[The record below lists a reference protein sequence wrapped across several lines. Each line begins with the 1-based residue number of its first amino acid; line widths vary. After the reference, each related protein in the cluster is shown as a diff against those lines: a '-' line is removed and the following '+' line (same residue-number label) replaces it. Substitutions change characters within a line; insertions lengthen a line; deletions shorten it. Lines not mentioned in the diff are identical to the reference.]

1 MLLRPTTIFTIMSFL
16 VLCKRIH
23 SMSALLWFQPHWA
36 LNTHTSTNS
45 YKSTEREID
54 SFLLFYLFFPF
65 IAVWQG
71 DLIPNVLY
79 QDGPNLSII
88 KWVNI
93 DFLQENHEIHPEM
106 CGFIIWFKNFTELEF
121 FCTCFDVQFLII
133 QVEYFT
139 KPICIFLGTVA
150 IYLIIFH

>member
-16 VLCKRIH
+16 VLCEGIH

-36 LNTHTSTNS
+36 LNTHTQAHTHTSPQ
-45 YKSTEREID
+45 REKV
-54 SFLLFYLFFPF
+54 FFSPPPF
-65 IAVWQG
+65 IAVWQD

-139 KPICIFLGTVA
+139 KPICIFLGKVA